1 MKVTYLATEDLKETL
16 KKNPNDV
23 ISAIRLA
30 WATGKGVVGEESEL
44 ANSEYLEWKPKS
56 VLKSVVG

>member
-1 MKVTYLATEDLKETL
+1 MTYLPTEDLEKAL

-30 WATGKGVVGEESEL
+30 WATGKGVVGGESEL
-44 ANSEYLEWKPKS
+44 ANSEYPEWKPKP
-56 VLKSVVG
+56 VLESVVG